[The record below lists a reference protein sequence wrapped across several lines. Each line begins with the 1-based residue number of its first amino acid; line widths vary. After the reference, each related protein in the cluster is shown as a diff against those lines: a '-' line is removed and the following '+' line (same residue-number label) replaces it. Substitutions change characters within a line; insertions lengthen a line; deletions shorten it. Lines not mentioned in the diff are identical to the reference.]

1 MSIAP
6 VIYVVEPFGGSIR
19 RHNANLPL
27 LFADDLGVTRGDGIF
42 EAMRVEGGQAHNME
56 RHLERFRRSAEALDL
71 PLPTPEKWQEAT
83 KAALEE
89 WGETEGKCTWTLTRG
104 RASTSIPTGWVAV
117 EGIDAET
124 LREREKG
131 VKAITMERTW
141 QLPTEF
147 PAKTVNY
154 AATMAALRYAKK
166 QDAQDVIYLNGT
178 GLVLEGS
185 RSSVVTTKGRKLRT
199 PAAPGIL
206 PGTTQAA
213 IFACAEAEGWRCKRK
228 EMNVDYL
235 LGADSVWLVSST
247 RGPVRVTHLNGQKLP
262 KPANVEEIRELM
274 RSAL

>member
-1 MSIAP
+1 
-6 VIYVVEPFGGSIR
+6 
-19 RHNANLPL
+19 
-27 LFADDLGVTRGDGIF
+27 
-42 EAMRVEGGQAHNME
+42 
-56 RHLERFRRSAEALDL
+56 
-71 PLPTPEKWQEAT
+71 
-83 KAALEE
+83 
-89 WGETEGKCTWTLTRG
+89 
-104 RASTSIPTGWVAV
+104 
-117 EGIDAET
+117 
-124 LREREKG
+124 
-131 VKAITMERTW
+131 MERTW

-247 RGPVRVTHLNGQKLP
+247 RGPVRVTYLNGQKLP